1 MEVLSG
7 REGEEGE
14 ETDGYLMW
22 QAYGKSLFRKRNS
35 TQVGEYFIQGEKK
48 NIKIYI
54 YVYIRHVV
62 SSNINRYSARH
73 EVINFIEFEKE
84 TKARRAE
91 RFDSGFRIEL
101 PG

>member
-48 NIKIYI
+48 EYQDIYM
-54 YVYIRHVV
+54 YI
-62 SSNINRYSARH
+62 
-73 EVINFIEFEKE
+73 
-84 TKARRAE
+84 
-91 RFDSGFRIEL
+91 
-101 PG
+101 

>member
-22 QAYGKSLFRKRNS
+22 QTYGKSLFRKRNS

-54 YVYIRHVV
+54 YMYI
-62 SSNINRYSARH
+62 
-73 EVINFIEFEKE
+73 
-84 TKARRAE
+84 
-91 RFDSGFRIEL
+91 
-101 PG
+101 